1 MSDMNKLDELRPI
14 ANEMLGGLHAGEE
27 MRHRVLRAAREERA
41 VKKNTMKRAVPAVC
55 MAALALVC
63 VGAAGLRINHPDDA
77 AVTQSIEAVLRH
89 LGIRL
94 IDHIIVAGGETYSM
108 SLNGKLSCT
117 GVRTQVDGRR
127 CREDEQDYVWLDE
140 RTLD

>member
-41 VKKNTMKRAVPAVC
+41 VKRNTMKRAVPAVC

-63 VGAAGLRINHPDDA
+63 VMLAA
-77 AVTQSIEAVLRH
+77 
-89 LGIRL
+89 
-94 IDHIIVAGGETYSM
+94 
-108 SLNGKLSCT
+108 
-117 GVRTQVDGRR
+117 
-127 CREDEQDYVWLDE
+127 
-140 RTLD
+140 